1 MIFLNESWEIV
12 SSLAFI
18 CWFEGVRVLT
28 PYNPSREGY
37 RVGKRRSCLKH
48 CRNLGG
54 QKVIKKFNIHEG
66 TDVFDVFR
74 RDNFWHRG
82 SVNSVT
88 NWPSATCFFLKT
100 FFCKNQSPQPN
111 SRIFSLQGRV
121 WRGRLYWVPVVQL
134 AFLVFFVFAFVLDM
148 Q

>member
-1 MIFLNESWEIV
+1 MSNFFPISDSMNFKRAISPSAPSIQVDKCIDSILY
-12 SSLAFI
+12 F
-18 CWFEGVRVLT
+18 CFEGVRVLT

-37 RVGKRRSCLKH
+37 RVRKRRSCLKR
-48 CRNLGG
+48 CRHLGG
-54 QKVIKKFNIHEG
+54 QKVIKKINLHEG

-74 RDNFWHRG
+74 RVNFWQPG

-100 FFCKNQSPQPN
+100 FFCKNQTPQPN

-121 WRGRLYWVPVVQL
+121 WRGRLY
-134 AFLVFFVFAFVLDM
+134 
-148 Q
+148 